1 MGFSTVVAA
10 QGSWGN
16 FKYAKVQEL
25 RRAKAPGYKA
35 AFTNGNANS
44 ILVCT
49 VSYKVP
55 PSWYTVPK
63 WRLFLNNSYL
73 VMGSKGN
80 LVLRRQEKEA

>member
-1 MGFSTVVAA
+1 MGKLQST
-10 QGSWGN
+10 QRYKSC
-16 FKYAKVQEL
+16 
-25 RRAKAPGYKA
+25 AKAPGYKA

-55 PSWYTVPK
+55 PSWYTILK

-73 VMGSKGN
+73 GNRCRVVMGSKGN